1 MFPCLKAFALGTRG
15 TLSEQVELA
24 LLGQFRGLDVN
35 ILEVSAIVSDRGIG
49 YGQSIFSSAKI
60 EIGSWT
66 LPFNLDADE
75 ESYQR
80 EIQRLPE
87 LAELSQQ
94 LSCTRVVTHLSPG
107 SDDYPL
113 QDNFEWHRKRLTE
126 ITEILNTHSCQL
138 GVGFIG
144 YRPARAGNTHE
155 FIHSLEATVQ
165 LVESITTDNIG
176 IMLDT
181 YQWYA
186 CSGTLEEIAK
196 LKPEQLI
203 AVQICDVPESST
215 PEDLTETRQ
224 LPGTSG
230 TIDAASILKTLE
242 EIGYSG
248 PVTPIVSRDQLRS
261 RNKEI
266 LIRTTSEA
274 LQKVWPAEETE
285 ETEE

>member
-35 ILEVSAIVSDRGIG
+35 ILEVSAIVGDRGIG

-80 EIQRLPE
+80 EIQRLPQ

-94 LSCTRVVTHLSPG
+94 LNCSRVVTTLAPG
-107 SDDYPL
+107 SDDHPL
-113 QDNFEWHRKRLTE
+113 QDNFEWHRKRLSE
-126 ITEILNTHSCQL
+126 IAGILKEHSCQL

-144 YRPARAGNTHE
+144 YGPARAGKTHE

-165 LVESITTDNIG
+165 LVESISMDNIG

-196 LKPEQLI
+196 LKPEQLV

-215 PEDLTETRQ
+215 PEELTETRQ

-230 TIDAASILKTLE
+230 TIDAASSLKTLE

-248 PVTPIVSRDQLRS
+248 PVTPLVSRDQLRS
-261 RNKEI
+261 RNKEM

-274 LQKVWPAEETE
+274 LQKVWPVVETE
-285 ETEE
+285 E